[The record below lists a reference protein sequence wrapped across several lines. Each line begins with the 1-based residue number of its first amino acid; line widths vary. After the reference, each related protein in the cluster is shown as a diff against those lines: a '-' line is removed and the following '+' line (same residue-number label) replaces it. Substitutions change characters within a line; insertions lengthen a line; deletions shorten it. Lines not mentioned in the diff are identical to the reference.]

1 MMKRLLTLVLLAFVG
16 VSVGYMIWDGARGS
30 GTEPAAMSE
39 AGEAGEGH
47 VTVVYYFHGT
57 KRCHTCRTI
66 EALTR
71 EAVESAYS
79 SELAAGAVELRTV
92 NVDEPENEHFVSD
105 YELSMR
111 SVVLVEVVDGVEK
124 RWQRLDEVWQLVD
137 DRDAFVDY
145 IIDNA
150 DGFVRRQG

>member
-1 MMKRLLTLVLLAFVG
+1 MKRIFTGVLLAFVAVSIGYLIRDG
-16 VSVGYMIWDGARGS
+16 VRGS
-30 GTEPAAMSE
+30 GDGPVATT
-39 AGEAGEGH
+39 GAGEGH

-57 KRCHTCRTI
+57 RRCHTCRTI

-79 SELAAGAVELRTV
+79 AELADGAVEIRTV
-92 NVDEPENEHFVSD
+92 NVDEPENEHFVAD

-111 SVVLVEVVDGVEK
+111 SVVLVEIVDGVEK
-124 RWQRLDEVWQLVD
+124 RWQRLDDVWQLVD

>member
-1 MMKRLLTLVLLAFVG
+1 MKRIFTAVLLAFVA
-16 VSVGYMIWDGARGS
+16 VSVGYLVRDGVRG
-30 GTEPAAMSE
+30 
-39 AGEAGEGH
+39 AGDGPVATTGAGAGH

-79 SELAAGAVELRTV
+79 AELADGAVEIRTV
-92 NVDEPENEHFVSD
+92 NVDEPQNAHFVAD